1 MECLVLFY
9 GTDIERAVPNRH
21 DPEELERS
29 TPSKGR
35 FSLREGRGDVEQQ
48 KQMCHFAVADER
60 GSFCSSVG
68 HRTGSPLSGWR

>member
-21 DPEELERS
+21 DREELERS
-29 TPSKGR
+29 TPSKGH
-35 FSLREGRGDVEQQ
+35 FSLGEGWGDVGQQ

-60 GSFCSSVG
+60 ASFRSSVG
-68 HRTGSPLSGWR
+68 HRTGLPLSGWR